1 MEIEFKLWK
10 EADESIKQKTASYGN
25 KCRGVMGSITDT
37 DRGTIEIYLDNIA
50 GYIKQ
55 LSKGEF
61 EMSFLPFIIEL
72 VLVHEICHLY
82 SQVDDESKVWFI
94 TDAIRRARIL

>member
-25 KCRGVMGSITDT
+25 KYKGVMGSITDG
-37 DRGTIEIYLDNIA
+37 GTIEIYLDNIA

-55 LSKGEF
+55 LSRGEF
-61 EMSFLPFIIEL
+61 EVPFLPFIIEL

-82 SQVDDESKVWFI
+82 SKMDDESKVWFI
-94 TDAIRRARIL
+94 TDAIRRARML